1 MAFIYALRQQGQ
13 LRFRPSLNDMN
24 DDEIMRVTRFTRDA
38 VDDLCSLLH
47 DDIERKTRRSNALT
61 VEDQVLCGLQLLS
74 SGSFQ
79 WMVGRSCGLSQPSA
93 SRAVTMVT
101 EMLCKRTHDYIR
113 FPTSQHEINAIKQSF
128 HTFANFPNV
137 IGAIDGTHIAI
148 KSPKIGEEA
157 FVNRKGVHTINV
169 QAVCDADMKILDIVA
184 RWPGSS
190 HDSFIW
196 KNSSLHTLFENGYNR
211 DG

>member
-61 VEDQVLCGLQLLS
+61 VEDQVLCGLQFLS

-101 EMLCKRTHDYIR
+101 ETLCKRAHDYIR

-128 HTFANFPNV
+128 HTFANFP
-137 IGAIDGTHIAI
+137 IGASQLSPL
-148 KSPKIGEEA
+148 KSAKRHLSTA
-157 FVNRKGVHTINV
+157 KGCTPSTFRLSVMSI
-169 QAVCDADMKILDIVA
+169 
-184 RWPGSS
+184 
-190 HDSFIW
+190 
-196 KNSSLHTLFENGYNR
+196 
-211 DG
+211 